1 MLSFDLLLRGFTGL
15 WNNLVLAGPCRQPCN
30 KHRRGLTLSC
40 NRKCK
45 RQSWKKCT
53 HVKTFRA
60 LEGNHRNTMV
70 KWRNFGK
77 IWKAAR
83 FSALMKTKLN
93 GWALNCRCGPS
104 SYSTEQHRT
113 VQNNTEQ
120 HRAAQ
125 NNTASSLKEV
135 MKRYPLLILCTVYLN
150 NLVIDHSA
158 TTLQV
163 ISLSIMSSRKQ
174 KIKTYFKFIL
184 SIFEQFSYMRMW
196 WSTRLLVIF
205 LPTLVN
211 RASRKI

>member
-15 WNNLVLAGPCRQPCN
+15 WNNLVLAGPCRQPCK

-77 IWKAAR
+77 IGKAAR

-113 VQNNTEQ
+113 VRNNTEQ
-120 HRAAQ
+120 YRTTHCKLSAKTLLSTIQTIATAWSQ
-125 NNTASSLKEV
+125 YNNASYCLPFTQSSIETGELGSLEDSCLTY
-135 MKRYPLLILCTVYLN
+135 RQLN
-150 NLVIDHSA
+150 
-158 TTLQV
+158 
-163 ISLSIMSSRKQ
+163 
-174 KIKTYFKFIL
+174 
-184 SIFEQFSYMRMW
+184 
-196 WSTRLLVIF
+196 
-205 LPTLVN
+205 
-211 RASRKI
+211 

>member
-15 WNNLVLAGPCRQPCN
+15 WNNLVLAGPCRQPCK

-45 RQSWKKCT
+45 LQSWKKCT
-53 HVKTFRA
+53 RVKTFRA

-77 IWKAAR
+77 IGKVAR

-120 HRAAQ
+120 CRTAQ
-125 NNTASSLKEV
+125 GSTEQ
-135 MKRYPLLILCTVYLN
+135 
-150 NLVIDHSA
+150 HS
-158 TTLQV
+158 
-163 ISLSIMSSRKQ
+163 
-174 KIKTYFKFIL
+174 FIL
-184 SIFEQFSYMRMW
+184 EGSNEA
-196 WSTRLLVIF
+196 
-205 LPTLVN
+205 LPSFNSMHSVP
-211 RASRKI
+211 K

>member
-1 MLSFDLLLRGFTGL
+1 M
-15 WNNLVLAGPCRQPCN
+15 
-30 KHRRGLTLSC
+30 
-40 NRKCK
+40 
-45 RQSWKKCT
+45 WKL
-53 HVKTFRA
+53 FRA
-60 LEGNHRNTMV
+60 LEGNHLNNMV

-77 IWKAAR
+77 IGKAAR
-83 FSALMKTKLN
+83 FSALVKTKLN

-113 VQNNTEQ
+113 EQNRTIRNSAEQ
-120 HRAAQ
+120 HRTAQ

-135 MKRYPLLILCTVYLN
+135 MKRYPLLILCTVHLS

-184 SIFEQFSYMRMW
+184 SVFEQFSYMRMR
-196 WSTRLLVIF
+196 WSTRLLVISSQ
-205 LPTLVN
+205 
-211 RASRKI
+211 R